1 MTRLTGEFQTDLPL
15 HEAIV
20 ACAEAIDGLGWRIE
34 AVEPNRIVSYPN
46 TASTQHPPKIEVAL
60 NDSGQ
65 TTDVRITG
73 TDTDANPLQE
83 DELIAELDRVRDAI
97 KASIQDTLD
106 GSNQGPTAGSKQSQ
120 PAAARSR
127 QTGGTGTATSLALAA
142 SWLARLIRLA
152 AWVLAGIIVAGIL
165 LIVLSANPSNS
176 IVSNVHDAARWLV
189 GPFNGM
195 FKPHDHKLAITIN
208 WGIAALVY
216 VIVGSLIA
224 RLVVLIGSAG
234 LRRRRT
240 SAP

>member
-1 MTRLTGEFQTDLPL
+1 MSRLTGEFQTDLPL
-15 HEAIV
+15 HDAIV

-34 AVEPNRIVSYPN
+34 AVESNRIVSYAN

-60 NDSGQ
+60 DDSGQ
-65 TTDVRITG
+65 TTDVRIIG
-73 TDTDANPLQE
+73 SDTDANPLQK

-97 KASIQDTLD
+97 KASIQDTL
-106 GSNQGPTAGSKQSQ
+106 GSSKQGPTAGSRQG
-120 PAAARSR
+120 PTAAAQSR
-127 QTGGTGTATSLALAA
+127 QSGGTGIATSLALAA

-152 AWVLAGIIVAGIL
+152 SWVLAGIIVAGIL

-176 IVSNVHDAARWLV
+176 IVSSVHDAARWLV

-195 FKPHDHKLAITIN
+195 FKPDDHKLAITIN

-216 VIVGSLIA
+216 VIAGSLIA

-234 LRRRRT
+234 RRRRRT
-240 SAP
+240 GAP

>member
-15 HEAIV
+15 HDAIV

-34 AVEPNRIVSYPN
+34 AVESNRIVSYAN

-60 NDSGQ
+60 DDSGQ
-65 TTDVRITG
+65 TTDVRIIG
-73 TDTDANPLQE
+73 SDTDANPLQE

-106 GSNQGPTAGSKQSQ
+106 GSKQGP

-127 QTGGTGTATSLALAA
+127 QTGGTGIATSLALAA

-195 FKPHDHKLAITIN
+195 FKPDDHKLAITIN

-240 SAP
+240 GAP

>member
-1 MTRLTGEFQTDLPL
+1 MTSLTGEFQTDLPL
-15 HEAIV
+15 HDAIV
-20 ACAEAIDGLGWRIE
+20 ACAEAIDGLGWHVE
-34 AVEPNRIVSYPN
+34 AVEPNRIVSYAN

-60 NDSGQ
+60 DDSGQ
-65 TTDVRITG
+65 TTDVRIIG

-97 KASIQDTLD
+97 KASMHDTVD
-106 GSNQGPTAGSKQSQ
+106 GSKQGPTAGAKQSP

-127 QTGGTGTATSLALAA
+127 QSVGTGTTTYLALAT

-176 IVSNVHDAARWLV
+176 IVSSVHDAARSLV
-189 GPFNGM
+189 GPFKGM
-195 FKPHDHKLAITIN
+195 FKPDDHKLAVAIN

-216 VIVGSLIA
+216 VIVGALIA

>member
-1 MTRLTGEFQTDLPL
+1 MTRLSGEFQTDLPL
-15 HEAIV
+15 HDAIV

-34 AVEPNRIVSYPN
+34 AVESNRIVSYAN

-60 NDSGQ
+60 DDSGQ
-65 TTDVRITG
+65 TTDVRIIG
-73 TDTDANPLQE
+73 SDTDANPLQE

-106 GSNQGPTAGSKQSQ
+106 SSKQS
-120 PAAARSR
+120 PSAAAQSR
-127 QTGGTGTATSLALAA
+127 QPGGTGIATSLALAA

-176 IVSNVHDAARWLV
+176 IVSSVHDAARWLV

-195 FKPHDHKLAITIN
+195 FKPDDHKLAITIN

-224 RLVVLIGSAG
+224 RLVVRIGSAG

-240 SAP
+240 GAP

>member
-1 MTRLTGEFQTDLPL
+1 MTSLTGEFHTDLPV
-15 HEAIV
+15 HDAIV

-34 AVEPNRIVSYPN
+34 AVEPNRIVSYAN
-46 TASTQHPPKIEVAL
+46 TTSTQHPPKIEVAL
-60 NDSGQ
+60 DGSGQ
-65 TTDVRITG
+65 TTDVRIIG

-97 KASIQDTLD
+97 RASIQGTLD
-106 GSNQGPTAGSKQSQ
+106 DSKPGPTAGSKQGP

-127 QTGGTGTATSLALAA
+127 QTGGTGTTAFLALAA

-176 IVSNVHDAARWLV
+176 IVSSVHDAARSLV

-195 FKPHDHKLAITIN
+195 FKPHDHKLAIAIN

-224 RLVVLIGSAG
+224 RLVLLIGSAG

-240 SAP
+240 GTP